1 MSDYKF
7 NYYVID
13 TDKNIKFSSDIEM
26 EKIVR
31 LIALNLIKDLK
42 IKI

>member
-13 TDKNIKFSSDIEM
+13 TDDDLKNIKFSSDVEIE
-26 EKIVR
+26 K
-31 LIALNLIKDLK
+31 
-42 IKI
+42 